1 MKKMKMMKKTI
12 LSLCVTTLG
21 CITVGVV
28 SLLPAQ
34 AEDTMTV
41 SEAVSTFV
49 MEEGAA
55 IRKGDTKQGIRFNAL
70 LSEQAYNV
78 LESAQAE
85 FGMLIVPKDYVT
97 EGYELTVENVF
108 GDNAVYQANV
118 KASEVEEGKK
128 AIIQITEP
136 TIKQVDD
143 EYKIYGSL
151 VGVLDAN
158 LARGFIGTAYVCVNG
173 EYYLADYADGLA
185 ENNTRSMAYVATR
198 AVEAGDED
206 SATLQTAYIDP
217 VKDKNF
223 NYTVNKVTVDFDG
236 SIVKETI
243 VSSTAQFATA
253 IEYGADTV
261 FGFKGEGV
269 DSFVGMENAEFN
281 VVYTATPISVVV
293 DGDASATE
301 TYAAEELAS
310 YISQVTGYTVNV
322 VSQATSTYNNI
333 YVSTD
338 TGLGLAADSFKLSYD
353 ANGNV
358 HINGVDDRGTLYG
371 VYEYEESYLGIKFLT
386 ENYTHVP
393 VTNKQISSVTETKT
407 YTPSFAYRTYMN
419 NGVGFY
425 DDANVKYSSHLRF
438 ISQFSNE
445 RAQSDLMNKVQYTMP
460 WMAQGWLQ
468 ASHSVLAYAAIGA
481 YQSGVTDI
489 LTYTVDENGLLT
501 YCAFNGN
508 ATSSSY
514 KSAFDTSG
522 SMLDVCY
529 SNSTAKAW
537 VKAGLKY
544 AMENYPDME
553 YFMLGQADK
562 RTNCN
567 CTDCW
572 VARLKGANKSWLIA
586 NFVKEMATYT
596 NSLGYTDKKIVMF
609 AYQDTEV
616 APKAGRNSALT
627 DMPSNVYVQWAP
639 VDSDR
644 YFELDTTNIE
654 GWKTALGMTDGR
666 FLVWSYEVDFYS
678 YFTYYPTMQTWVEN
692 FMTYKELGV
701 ELVMMQ
707 SSHNTS
713 GIADSYLEAYV
724 ASKLL
729 WNFNEN
735 DKDSM
740 DSLIESAKSEFIE
753 YFYGAA
759 AKPFVESY
767 YAQFDAL
774 YAEKFANGGYTKSA
788 NWSFTETE
796 LNSLLDLLNQAINA
810 TDNETYVNHLNMLA
824 LTPRYM
830 LVKYCQ
836 TTDSTLAN
844 DISSVATLTAEGTSV
859 ANDVNLQGLS
869 FTKGNT
875 TIYNVEYDA
884 DNRVIGMSVDMPHDT
899 EWSWNA
905 PRFTAEYLDE
915 LYNSGVR
922 YVVFNVNSTTQ
933 TNNFITYYG
942 TTLDFDV
949 SDGFKVTL
957 VENGGE
963 LKFSY
968 VDLSTG
974 NTVGTT
980 LDLVISYYSEG
991 QEAASEIGLT
1001 LATNVVVSKNAEAN
1015 AYTLSNTNG
1024 MNSAY
1029 FSAEQ
1034 VNAWMAAGYDAISMN
1049 VSFTPAANMTKV
1061 VAMNGSSFTTMK
1073 ALLTDETGN
1082 AAWTFILAEDTPIQ
1096 VWAQNGDNNSS
1107 GAFTLSNVALLTHVL
1122 SDYAYDENNHWSVCT
1137 REGCNYVSDLGAH
1150 TYGYTECIG
1159 AIDYG
1164 CTVCGYVQS
1173 RENVDKP
1180 VIDFTSNMY
1189 GATVYSCVWAVADD
1203 ARITEKT
1210 ADSLKYLVYHDN
1222 NEVNALSKLYLPRI
1236 NFANFDKVTVNV
1248 FFDTF
1253 AWNQQYGLTEDALT
1267 NISDTWVD
1275 WASHEGTLTFE
1286 WVNGSLVMTLVMNGK
1301 TLTQTI
1307 TDADIINGKA
1317 SAYFCVQAYY
1327 ERYVTLSGFTF
1338 KAPCTEHTYG
1348 EWTMGSTVGMK
1359 KHACTNCGYE
1369 EEAVCTEHTFGNVT
1383 AIALGLG
1390 THTCTLCN
1398 TTAEVAVDEPTFDF
1412 TSNMYGA
1419 TVYSCV
1425 WAVADD
1431 ARITEKTADSLK
1443 YLVYHDNNEVNA
1455 LSKLYLPRINFANF
1469 DKVTVN
1475 VFFDTFAWNQQ
1486 YGLTEDALTNISDT
1500 WVDWA
1505 SHEGTL
1511 TFEWVNGSL
1520 VMTLVMN
1527 GKTLTQTITD
1537 ADIINGK
1544 ASAYFCVQA
1553 YYERYVTLSGFNF
1566 GNVCAHEY
1574 GDWTMGSTVG
1584 MKKHTCSLC
1593 GNVEEVACTEH
1604 AFGDWT
1610 TNLDTGMKQ
1619 RTCAICAYVEEIA
1632 DENNVYGVQY
1642 AAVSTT
1648 ITNTQYDANNR
1659 LAGLTV
1665 VVPNNMEWSNNS
1677 PMLTA
1682 EYLNK
1687 LYAEGIRKIVFEVNS
1702 TVTTNNFI
1710 TYYGT
1715 TLDYDPRD
1723 GYTVDIINNGGV
1735 LKFSYVDLG
1744 NNGNTVATTLTITI
1758 SYLMDAQELGREI
1771 GLTVANGVT
1780 MSKDAEGVYTMGNM
1794 NGYQG
1799 GVAFSAEQVDAWLAQ
1814 GYVSISMNVSFTAS
1828 ANIDT
1833 VVAYSA
1839 STSWVTDSTGNATW
1853 TFNLKSGEAIDFWVQ
1868 KSGNVSSGSFTMSN
1882 ITLKKPL
1889 PYSAG
1894 YTTVS
1899 NEVYDANEYLTGMTM
1914 VIPDNTEW
1922 SGNSPYFTQAY
1933 LNTLYANGIR
1943 YITLN
1948 VESTTAG
1955 YSFITIYNGAANYAA
1970 AGSTLAIV
1978 ENGGDLKFSHVNL
1991 NNGGY
1996 TVATTLTFA
2005 IEYQL
2010 APEVIAA
2017 EAGLTLAAGVNIKK
2031 TADNAY
2037 TISNTSGY
2045 QGGVA
2050 FSAEQ
2055 VNAWMAQGYTQIT
2068 FSVSFTASED
2078 ISKVVAY
2085 GPTAGWL
2092 IDDTGSAT
2100 WTVTLGAD
2108 SPIDFWA
2115 QSGDTPST
2123 GAFTIS
2129 NVTLA

>member
-310 YISQVTGYTVNV
+310 YISQITGYTVNV

-445 RAQSDLMNKVQYTMP
+445 REQSDLMNKVQYTMP

-713 GIADSYLEAYV
+713 GLADSYLEAYV

-1061 VAMNGSSFTTMK
+1061 VAMNGSSFATLK

-1210 ADSLKYLVYHDN
+1210 ADSLKYLAYHDN

-1267 NISDTWVD
+1267 NISDTWID

-1317 SAYFCVQAYY
+1317 S
-1327 ERYVTLSGFTF
+1327 T
-1338 KAPCTEHTYG
+1338 
-1348 EWTMGSTVGMK
+1348 
-1359 KHACTNCGYE
+1359 
-1369 EEAVCTEHTFGNVT
+1369 
-1383 AIALGLG
+1383 
-1390 THTCTLCN
+1390 
-1398 TTAEVAVDEPTFDF
+1398 
-1412 TSNMYGA
+1412 
-1419 TVYSCV
+1419 
-1425 WAVADD
+1425 
-1431 ARITEKTADSLK
+1431 
-1443 YLVYHDNNEVNA
+1443 
-1455 LSKLYLPRINFANF
+1455 
-1469 DKVTVN
+1469 
-1475 VFFDTFAWNQQ
+1475 
-1486 YGLTEDALTNISDT
+1486 
-1500 WVDWA
+1500 
-1505 SHEGTL
+1505 
-1511 TFEWVNGSL
+1511 
-1520 VMTLVMN
+1520 
-1527 GKTLTQTITD
+1527 
-1537 ADIINGK
+1537 
-1544 ASAYFCVQA
+1544 YFCVQA

-1702 TVTTNNFI
+1702 TATTNNFI

-1814 GYVSISMNVSFTAS
+1814 GYVSISMNVSFTAGE
-1828 ANIDT
+1828 NIDT

-2068 FSVSFTASED
+2068 FSISFTASED